1 MSRMAGGIFLAA
13 LMFAVGAAR
22 AEVSQADWEALK
34 KEMADLRK
42 DNAEIRKQNDE
53 LAGKVNPIKSSVD
66 KMLDT
71 KYGPGAAVT
80 TKVGKLQISGLLQV
94 WYYSIQNDTKGLFE
108 DDTLNDIHDTN
119 EANDNDSFR
128 IRRSEIKFIM
138 DINDYVKAEVMID
151 PAREAQSFPG
161 MSSNTATAKRGLNV
175 NLANV
180 QGGVGAAP
188 RLLQDAFVEF
198 HHLTPHHDFKIGQ
211 YKPPFG
217 EEGIRSSSQL
227 DFVERSMIGQI
238 GDARDQ
244 GITAHGEWWGSD
256 GKGAGRFQYWLGAFN
271 APGNFQASGGQFQNR
286 SDDNDAK
293 DFVYRVLV
301 RPLWKNECWGNLELG
316 MSSQFGKHGES
327 GARDPIDTPLNGLNR
342 NTTWAIRH
350 DAWAYYA
357 PGSAV
362 RGLWFRGEWAAYKDR
377 NAPQQVIDLLGQG
390 GATGDQTTQTNPK
403 PFWSSGWYFATGYK
417 IMDSRWGGDCPHW
430 FKGFEFTFRYDC
442 MTNVTTADLVK
453 PDHTDVF
460 RTNIWTGGINYY
472 IKNHN
477 AKIQA
482 NYNIVDNP
490 ETGHNPNRNFHD
502 VRNDNFVVNFQVAF

>member
-1 MSRMAGGIFLAA
+1 MSRMAGGIFLAVMLVA
-13 LMFAVGAAR
+13 ASAVK
-22 AEVSQADWEALK
+22 AEISQAEFDALK
-34 KEMADLRK
+34 KEMTDLRK
-42 DNAEIRKQNDE
+42 DNAEIRKANDE
-53 LAGKVNPIKSSVD
+53 LAGKMNPIKGSVD
-66 KMLDT
+66 KALDS

-80 TKVGKLQISGLLQV
+80 TKVGKLQISGLIQV

-128 IRRSEIKFIM
+128 VRRTELKFIM
-138 DINDYVKAEVMID
+138 DINEYVKAEVMID
-151 PAREAQSFPG
+151 PAREAQSFPAFSTNNG
-161 MSSNTATAKRGLNV
+161 TAKRGLNT

-180 QGGVGAAP
+180 QGGVGSAP
-188 RLLQDAFVEF
+188 RLLQDAFIEF

-227 DFVERSMIGQI
+227 DFAERSMIGQL

-244 GITAHGEWWGSD
+244 GISMHGSWWSD
-256 GKGAGRFQYWLGAFN
+256 PKDGRFQYWLGVFN
-271 APGNFQASGGQFQNR
+271 GPGNYHTSGGQFQNR

-293 DFVYRVLV
+293 DMLYRVLV
-301 RPLWKNECWGNLELG
+301 RPLWKSENWGSLELG
-316 MSSQFGKHGES
+316 MSSEMGKHGEA
-327 GARDPIDTPLNGLNR
+327 GAHDPVDTPLNGLNR
-342 NTTWAIRH
+342 NTTWAMRH
-350 DAWAYYA
+350 DAWAYYT
-357 PGSAV
+357 PGGPV
-362 RGLWFRGEWAAYKDR
+362 RGFWLRGEWQANKDR

-390 GATGDQTTQTNPK
+390 GATGDQTTQTNGK
-403 PFWSSGWYFATGYK
+403 PFWTNGWYFAAGYK
-417 IMDSRWGGDCPHW
+417 LMDSRWGGDCPHW
-430 FKGFEFTFRYDC
+430 FKGFEFTFRYDVF
-442 MTNVTTADLVK
+442 TNVQTADLVN
-453 PDHTDVF
+453 PEHTDVSK
-460 RTNIWTGGINYY
+460 TQIWTGGINYY

-502 VRNDNFVVNFQVAF
+502 VRNDNFVINFQVAF